1 MRDALSKKIVDI
13 EPSGIRKFFDI
24 VSEMPDAISL
34 GVGEP
39 DFDTPYR
46 VREEGIYSLEKG
58 RTFYT
63 SNAGLKELRDEISR
77 YIARKYNLIT
87 DFGKIMDPLAD
98 KILVISALVIFVQ
111 LEYIPGWMSIIVLA
125 REFLISGI
133 RILAAAKGEI
143 IAAGNLGKYK
153 TTSQMIV
160 IVIALAIG
168 PIGFNLADRFFTIA
182 EILML
187 IPVILTI
194 WSGWE
199 YTFKAK
205 HYFLEQ

>member
-1 MRDALSKKIVDI
+1 MNLPNRLTIARFILAIPFVFFLQESTHPELGTTFRLVSLVIFIVASLTD
-13 EPSGIRKFFDI
+13 FFD
-24 VSEMPDAISL
+24 
-34 GVGEP
+34 G
-39 DFDTPYR
+39 
-46 VREEGIYSLEKG
+46 
-58 RTFYT
+58 
-63 SNAGLKELRDEISR
+63 

-98 KILVISALVIFVQ
+98 KILVISALVVFVQ
-111 LEYIPGWMSIIVLA
+111 LDYIPAWMSIIVLA

-133 RILAAAKGEI
+133 RIMAAAKGEV

-160 IVIALAIG
+160 VIISLLIG
-168 PIGFNLADRFFTIA
+168 PMTFKVMGLNFTIS
-182 EILML
+182 EVMML

-199 YTFKAK
+199 YTFNAK
-205 HYFLEQ
+205 HYFIDSK

>member
-1 MRDALSKKIVDI
+1 MNLPNRLTTIRFLLAIPFIIFLQESESGKYELIFRMIALAIFIVASLTD
-13 EPSGIRKFFDI
+13 FFD
-24 VSEMPDAISL
+24 
-34 GVGEP
+34 G
-39 DFDTPYR
+39 
-46 VREEGIYSLEKG
+46 
-58 RTFYT
+58 
-63 SNAGLKELRDEISR
+63 

-111 LEYIPGWMSIIVLA
+111 LNYSPGWISIVVLA

-133 RILAAAKGEI
+133 RIMAAAKGEI

-160 IVIALAIG
+160 VIIALIIG
-168 PIGFNLADRFFTIA
+168 PISVNILGLDFTVT
-182 EILML
+182 ELLML

-205 HYFLEQ
+205 HYFIG

>member
-1 MRDALSKKIVDI
+1 MNL
-13 EPSGIRKFFDI
+13 PNQLTMIRFVLAVPFIFFLQESDRTGNIGFIFRLISLVIFIIASLTDFFD
-24 VSEMPDAISL
+24 
-34 GVGEP
+34 G
-39 DFDTPYR
+39 
-46 VREEGIYSLEKG
+46 
-58 RTFYT
+58 
-63 SNAGLKELRDEISR
+63 

-98 KILVISALVIFVQ
+98 KILVISALVVFVE
-111 LEYIPGWMSIIVLA
+111 LNYIPAWMSIVVLA

-133 RILAAAKGEI
+133 RILAAAKGEV

-160 IVIALAIG
+160 IIISLLIG
-168 PIGFNLADRFFTIA
+168 PISLEILTYKFTVA

-187 IPVILTI
+187 VPVVLTI

-205 HYFLEQ
+205 HYFIDTE

>member
-1 MRDALSKKIVDI
+1 MNLPNRLTVARFILAVPFVFLLQESTHPRMGTVFRLISLIIFIIASLTD
-13 EPSGIRKFFDI
+13 FFD
-24 VSEMPDAISL
+24 
-34 GVGEP
+34 G
-39 DFDTPYR
+39 
-46 VREEGIYSLEKG
+46 
-58 RTFYT
+58 
-63 SNAGLKELRDEISR
+63 

-98 KILVISALVIFVQ
+98 KILVISALVVFVQ
-111 LEYIPGWMSIIVLA
+111 LNYIPAWMSIIVLA

-133 RILAAAKGEI
+133 RILAAAKGEV

-160 IVIALAIG
+160 IIIILSIG
-168 PIGFNLADRFFTIA
+168 TIPFKFLGWNFTVA

-187 IPVILTI
+187 VPVILTI

-199 YTFKAK
+199 YTFNAK
-205 HYFLEQ
+205 HYFMDVDS

>member
-1 MRDALSKKIVDI
+1 MNLPNRLTMIRFLLAIPFIIFLQETESSKYAFIFRMIALVIFIIASLTD
-13 EPSGIRKFFDI
+13 FFD
-24 VSEMPDAISL
+24 
-34 GVGEP
+34 G
-39 DFDTPYR
+39 
-46 VREEGIYSLEKG
+46 
-58 RTFYT
+58 
-63 SNAGLKELRDEISR
+63 

-153 TTSQMIV
+153 TTSQMLV

-168 PIGFNLADRFFTIA
+168 PIGFTLAGHFFTIA
-182 EILML
+182 EVLML

>member
-1 MRDALSKKIVDI
+1 MNLPNRLTVARFILAVPFVFFLQESTHPTMGITLRLVSLIIFIVASLTD
-13 EPSGIRKFFDI
+13 FFD
-24 VSEMPDAISL
+24 
-34 GVGEP
+34 G
-39 DFDTPYR
+39 
-46 VREEGIYSLEKG
+46 
-58 RTFYT
+58 
-63 SNAGLKELRDEISR
+63 

-98 KILVISALVIFVQ
+98 KILVISALVVFVQ
-111 LEYIPGWMSIIVLA
+111 LNYIPAWMSIIVLA

-133 RILAAAKGEI
+133 RILAAAKGEV

-160 IVIALAIG
+160 VIISLLIG
-168 PIGFNLADRFFTIA
+168 PISFNFSNWTFTVSEA
-182 EILML
+182 LML

-199 YTFKAK
+199 YTFNAK
-205 HYFLEQ
+205 HYFMDSK